1 MMTAYKLRHWQVK
14 ALEEELRDSTIQ
26 IQEAKTQIAVLH
38 SQVISLL
45 RSQQNSRVFTCPC
58 IQYVLIGDENNWVK
72 QRQTQSAQI
81 TREPAAERESLAQ
94 FKKEV

>member
-1 MMTAYKLRHWQVK
+1 MMTAHKFRHWQVK

-38 SQVISLL
+38 SQ
-45 RSQQNSRVFTCPC
+45 
-58 IQYVLIGDENNWVK
+58 
-72 QRQTQSAQI
+72 RQTQSAQI
-81 TREPAAERESLAQ
+81 SREPVAERESLAQ